1 MTVREPVDAAAFL
14 PARSGNVPWPKTTE
28 KYSEEFTECDAETV
42 AEQLDRQNFRV
53 LALAVENVLQ
63 A

>member
-1 MTVREPVDAAAFL
+1 MPRSLFGIIGS
-14 PARSGNVPWPKTTE
+14 PAPAHRIPAWRRTL
-28 KYSEEFTECDAETV
+28 TECDAETV

-53 LALAVENVLQ
+53 LALAVEDVLQ